1 MTKKIKKVVV
11 YYDDGSSEEVM
22 PQVEITP
29 SLKPPKQDNN
39 YPWNP
44 SHPYSPPEYPQ
55 KPMWPS
61 APTRPDYYL
70 GVEPFSPNFTWC
82 DSNKP
87 KDK

>member
-29 SLKPPKQDNN
+29 ILKPPKQDNN
-39 YPWNP
+39 YPWKP
-44 SHPYSPPEYPQ
+44 SQPCSPPEHPQ
-55 KPMWPS
+55 KPMWPT
-61 APTRPDYYL
+61 APNTDYYL
-70 GVEPFSPNFTWC
+70 IRDPFTPVVTWC
-82 DSNKP
+82 DNSKP